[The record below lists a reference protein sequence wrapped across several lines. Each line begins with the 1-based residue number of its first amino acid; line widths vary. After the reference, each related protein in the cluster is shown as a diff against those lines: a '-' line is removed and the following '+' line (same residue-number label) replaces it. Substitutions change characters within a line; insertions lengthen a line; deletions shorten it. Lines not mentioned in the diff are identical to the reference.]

1 MSTALPPKH
10 HEGLREPGSGPVDRD
25 PLTRKRLPLWD
36 RTKFLILLAVAFGVL
51 VWNEIATF
59 SGIISPYDAVVLT
72 VTNASWVLWLAGA
85 ELLRQIHFLISERS
99 AGYHRFW
106 TRTVFGG
113 WNRWTHRRF
122 NDWNRYRISRAIKWA
137 VWIAVIALVLGKV
150 QQVSPLQALFSV
162 PATVWGF
169 LPMVLQLMLIMVVAV
184 GQFVA
189 IFWFLSRGGVDVYYP
204 DDIKTRFADVWGQDH
219 VVERVKENI
228 VFLEKPDEIEARGG
242 YVPSGILLWGPPGT
256 GKTLMAE
263 AVAGSTGKPYVFV
276 DPGAFI
282 NMFFGVGVLKVK
294 SLFRKLRK
302 LALRYGGVIVFFDEA
317 DSLGNRGALAQG
329 GPGGWGRSAPA
340 PFEGAGCNGFAYLD
354 PHTRTVLGR
363 HAAGPASEAAPA
375 RMPRTGAFVNRLMY
389 GGGMGGGGG
398 MGTLEALLTEISGL
412 KKPRGFVNRHV
423 RRLLG
428 MRPKPPPK
436 YRILIMMA
444 TNLPEALDEAL
455 LRPGRIDRIYK
466 VGYPSKAG
474 RIRTY
479 RGYFDKVSHELT
491 DDQIDKLATI
501 TPYATGA
508 TIKDLVNESLITAI
522 RDGRETITWS
532 DVMRAKRLK
541 QLGPPEDVE
550 YIERERHAVAV
561 HEACHAVAA
570 YRTRHH
576 LEIDLATIEKGAD
589 YLGMVASIKPEDQFT
604 RWKSEYEADIMVSL
618 ASLAGERMFFGED
631 NSSGVSGDL
640 QSATAITGLMEAHWG
655 MGIGVASL
663 PALQELGLREG
674 KAAQP
679 QPGGGGIGFTG
690 TPAGRRDEMMP
701 DMLPE
706 RIEFNLSR
714 LLEKTAELLRD
725 NRREVLSVAHA
736 LEQHKTLN
744 GDDVVAVIE
753 GRTGPLIDG
762 TVYTSDE
769 FYEEIEAYHT
779 AAVAAHKAH
788 SAVPVELPLPHTRV
802 IEASVVT
809 ASTGGGAL
817 PLLVAP
823 PPNGVT
829 GGNGHA
835 TAVQPAPPAPPDFV
849 PWSGGASPPVT
860 PAAHYAAAP
869 AAPPR
874 RSRGALWAVFG
885 TVVAVVLFVLLGA
898 LVLTPPQGAPGA
910 AAVGAVPAGT
920 AVLLAVA
927 LVAVIGGIA
936 VAILLVRSH
945 QAGRRRAEEARDRAA
960 DRAQLLA
967 AAMDPEVAMRLL
979 GYDGRRGPEA

>member
-1 MSTALPPKH
+1 MSTALPPQYH
-10 HEGLREPGSGPVDRD
+10 AEGLREPGSGPEDRD
-25 PLTRKRLPLWD
+25 PATRKRLALWD
-36 RTKFLILLAVAFGVL
+36 RTKFLLLLAIAFGVL
-51 VWNEIATF
+51 VWNTAATYQ
-59 SGIISPYDAVVLT
+59 GIITLSDAFLLT
-72 VTNASWVLWLAGA
+72 VRDASWILWLAGI
-85 ELLRQIHFLISERS
+85 ELLRQIHFLVSERW

-106 TRTVFGG
+106 TSKVFGG
-113 WNRWTHRRF
+113 WNRWSHRRF
-122 NDWNRYRISRAIKWA
+122 NDWNRYRIARAIKWV
-137 VWIAVIALVLGKV
+137 VWIAVIALVLAKV
-150 QQVSPLQALFSV
+150 QSVSPFEALANV
-162 PATVWGF
+162 PATIWGF
-169 LPMVLQLMLIMVVAV
+169 LPTVLQLVLIMLVAV

-204 DDIKTRFADVWGQDH
+204 DDIKTRFSDVWGQDH

-228 VFLEKPDEIEARGG
+228 VFLERPDEIEARGG

-317 DSLGNRGALAQG
+317 DALGNRGALAQG

-340 PFEGAGCNGFAYLD
+340 PFENAGCHGFAYLD

-363 HAAGPASEAAPA
+363 QSAAEPAAPA
-375 RMPRTGAFVNRLMY
+375 RMPRTGMLVNRIMY
-389 GGGMGGGGG
+389 GGGMGGGGGG

-412 KKPRGFVNRHV
+412 KKPRGFINRHV

-479 RGYFDKVSHELT
+479 KGYFDKVSHQLT
-491 DDQIDKLATI
+491 DDQLDKLATI

-522 RDGRETITWS
+522 RDGREVITWS

-561 HEACHAVAA
+561 HEACHAVVA

-631 NSSGVSGDL
+631 NSSGVSSDL
-640 QSATAITGLMEAHWG
+640 MSATMLTGLMEAHWG

-674 KAAQP
+674 KASSQRP
-679 QPGGGGIGFTG
+679 GGGGGGGIGFTAS
-690 TPAGRRDEMMP
+690 PVARSDEMVP

-706 RIEFNLSR
+706 RIEFNLAQ
-714 LLEKTAELLRD
+714 LLEKTADLIRE
-725 NRREVLSVAHA
+725 NRRTVLSVAHA

-753 GRTGPLIDG
+753 GRPGPLIDG
-762 TVYTSDE
+762 TVYNSDE
-769 FYEEIEAYHT
+769 FCEEIEAYHRS
-779 AAVAAHKAH
+779 AVEAHQGH
-788 SAVPVELPLPHTRV
+788 SAVPVELPVPVVRTLEHSIV
-802 IEASVVT
+802 VAS
-809 ASTGGGAL
+809 AGAPSSGLST
-817 PLLVAP
+817 VQ
-823 PPNGVT
+823 PNGAYN
-829 GGNGHA
+829 GGHVLQP
-835 TAVQPAPPAPPDFV
+835 VQPEFV
-849 PWSGGASPPVT
+849 PWNGQPSPVPPPLAT
-860 PAAHYAAAP
+860 PP
-869 AAPPR
+869 AAPR
-874 RSRGALWAVFG
+874 RSSGRMLWAVVG
-885 TVVAVVLFVLLGA
+885 VVLAVALFLLLGMMVASGSNGMA
-898 LVLTPPQGAPGA
+898 LTGARSGVSA
-910 AAVGAVPAGT
+910 AT
-920 AVLLAVA
+920 AVLLTVA
-927 LVAVIGGIA
+927 LIAVVGGIA
-936 VAILLVRSH
+936 VAVMVVRTH
-945 QAGRRRAEEARDRAA
+945 QSGRRQAEEARDRAA
-960 DRAQLLA
+960 ERAQLLA

-979 GYDGRRGPEA
+979 GYDGRRGPDAP